1 MSRAAAAAASF
12 LRAALIFFCAAGI
25 SLVFLAAGAMAGSA
39 SSTVRSRSRAGSAF
53 SASRTAAF
61 ACLRAGLP
69 VILVFASMP
78 AR

>member
-1 MSRAAAAAASF
+1 V
-12 LRAALIFFCAAGI
+12 IFFWAAGI
-25 SLVFLAAGAMAGSA
+25 SLVFLAAGVMAGSA
-39 SSTVRSRSRAGSAF
+39 SRAARSRSAAASAF